1 MSGQG
6 RGYGN
11 GSGSFRNGFNNGY
24 QYQANGR
31 QQGQRPDYQNAQYAP
46 KKHSGAKKVRSKKA
60 GFEGVEFIS
69 AWNYSKKRGM
79 VTILISEYKKTKT
92 VTANNGTQ
100 YRNLLAKV
108 KYENSGVE
116 KLMGALLNLSN
127 HKITLPEMGMVVNVN
142 APNGGY
148 CGTFKKK

>member
-1 MSGQG
+1 MSNGP

-11 GSGSFRNGFNNGY
+11 GSGSFRNNFNNGY
-24 QYQANGR
+24 QYQNG
-31 QQGQRPDYQNAQYAP
+31 QGSRPDYQNAQYAK
-46 KKHSGAKKVRSKKA
+46 KKHSGAKTVRSRKP

-69 AWNYSKKRGM
+69 AWNYSRRRGM
-79 VTILISEYKKTKT
+79 ITCFISEYKKTKT
-92 VTANNGTQ
+92 TTANNGTQ

-108 KYENSGVE
+108 VYKDSGVE

-127 HKITLPEMGMVVNVN
+127 DKITIPELGMVVNVK

-148 CGTFKKK
+148 FGKFSKKK